1 MAKNQ
6 KACVEITVTGRVQ
19 GVFFRRNSQK
29 KANELKLTG
38 YARNEANGNVFIHIE
53 GNISPIMKFINWA
66 SIGEGKAIVETIQV
80 TWLKP
85 TGVYSSYEIINPL
98 QSAIIGIS
106 NIVSHTS
113 LLPKDT
119 IVPKHIAI
127 IPLGTRKWARN
138 RNIDVLKGY
147 DVAGQAIAELI
158 EFLPKTNVK
167 FITILAL
174 PQEIWNLPS
183 IEIESVIKNVER
195 WIDELLPAFQ
205 QNRIKFQTIGRKTRI
220 PQSLKKKIIIAENK
234 TRNNKALTFTLAID
248 YSGKDEIVSTFNEIS
263 TKGIPMID
271 IRTFDEYSDS
281 RNIPEPDMLIVTGG
295 RRYINDFLIWKIGKT
310 YIEFKTE
317 DFPDLTCKDI
327 KEVILKYSEYQ
338 KAIRSKSK

>member
-106 NIVSHTS
+106 NIVS
-113 LLPKDT
+113 
-119 IVPKHIAI
+119 
-127 IPLGTRKWARN
+127 
-138 RNIDVLKGY
+138 
-147 DVAGQAIAELI
+147 
-158 EFLPKTNVK
+158 
-167 FITILAL
+167 
-174 PQEIWNLPS
+174 
-183 IEIESVIKNVER
+183 
-195 WIDELLPAFQ
+195 
-205 QNRIKFQTIGRKTRI
+205 
-220 PQSLKKKIIIAENK
+220 
-234 TRNNKALTFTLAID
+234 
-248 YSGKDEIVSTFNEIS
+248 
-263 TKGIPMID
+263 
-271 IRTFDEYSDS
+271 
-281 RNIPEPDMLIVTGG
+281 
-295 RRYINDFLIWKIGKT
+295 
-310 YIEFKTE
+310 
-317 DFPDLTCKDI
+317 
-327 KEVILKYSEYQ
+327 
-338 KAIRSKSK
+338 